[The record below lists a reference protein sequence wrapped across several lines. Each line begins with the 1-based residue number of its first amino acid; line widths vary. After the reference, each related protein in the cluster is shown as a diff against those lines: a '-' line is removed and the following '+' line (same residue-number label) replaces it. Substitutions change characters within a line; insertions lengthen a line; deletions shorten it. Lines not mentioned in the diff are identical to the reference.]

1 MPETL
6 HERKI
11 KMPRES
17 FRRPG
22 VLLPTCSCTPLQVEN
37 CPHPTMNYDELKHIA
52 HVLIGGKI
60 NTKTFIQM
68 QKADENIQRIEKL
81 VPRSRLFYYIDKV
94 LYFGKKKPKPVL
106 PDALLDLL
114 IQSKHFTV
122 FGLHNS
128 ATRMKRDILSQ
139 YHVTRKVLGD
149 KLKMLK
155 TNCLVCQ
162 FNKTNAVSHEL
173 KISTFRRS
181 PQTCW
186 AVDIIPNMPTTKN
199 GNKAIFW
206 QLMFTGF
213 VSLSPLKS

>member
-1 MPETL
+1 
-6 HERKI
+6 
-11 KMPRES
+11 
-17 FRRPG
+17 
-22 VLLPTCSCTPLQVEN
+22 
-37 CPHPTMNYDELKHIA
+37 MNYDELKHIA

-199 GNKAIFW
+199 GNKAIF
-206 QLMFTGF
+206 LAIDMFTGF
-213 VSLSPLKS
+213 VSLSPLKSRKTEDLIQAFTSAILNPFKIPEVVRCDNGDNSRGQEAMR